1 MFTELQDVLIVLQ
14 GVLTV
19 LTGVFETRVEEY
31 RVEMEEMPASHNPKS
46 VGKKMI
52 NFFVESGTLLPKT
65 TLTLAWATV
74 LFLSL
79 CQHFGAS
86 SH

>member
-1 MFTELQDVLIVLQ
+1 VLIVLQ

-19 LTGVFETRVEEY
+19 PTGVFETRVYEY
-31 RVEMEEMPASHNPKS
+31 RVEMEEMPTSHNPKS

-52 NFFVESGTLLPKT
+52 NFIVESGTLIPNT
-65 TLTLAWATV
+65 TLTFTWATV

-79 CQHFGAS
+79 CQFIS
-86 SH
+86 SKLH